1 MAPTRGAS
9 SPMGQSI
16 GPDCFLGGKPRGW
29 RNTNQHLHWSHANRR
44 YQEDDVGTD
53 FAAIANISLALSLLV
68 ALVFGV
74 LQFRAAA
81 RDRRER
87 LTMETLREFQSR
99 DFAAKINMIRLSG
112 PPETVDKLS
121 ERPADEQIEILQLAQ
136 EMESVGLMVEE
147 RMIDLD
153 LVEKSL
159 GSFVVDAWKRYAPL
173 MRSGRD
179 KD

>member
-1 MAPTRGAS
+1 VTV
-9 SPMGQSI
+9 
-16 GPDCFLGGKPRGW
+16 
-29 RNTNQHLHWSHANRR
+29 HE
-44 YQEDDVGTD
+44 EDEVGTD

-99 DFAAKINMIRLSG
+99 EFAAKINMIRLSG
-112 PPETVDKLS
+112 PPDAVDKLS
-121 ERPADEQIEILQLAQ
+121 ERPPEEQIEILQLAQ
-136 EMESVGLMVEE
+136 EMESLGLMVEE
-147 RMIDLD
+147 RLIDLD

-173 MRSGRD
+173 MRTGRD
-179 KD
+179 RDPYLGEYFEWLAVRLEERMRTQPRVPAYKRSPGARST

>member
-1 MAPTRGAS
+1 
-9 SPMGQSI
+9 
-16 GPDCFLGGKPRGW
+16 
-29 RNTNQHLHWSHANRR
+29 
-44 YQEDDVGTD
+44 VGTD

-99 DFAAKINMIRLSG
+99 DFAAKINLIRLSG
-112 PPETVDKLS
+112 PPESVDKLS

-179 KD
+179 NDPYLGEYFEWLAMRLEERMRAQPRVPAYKRLSGDASS

>member
-1 MAPTRGAS
+1 M
-9 SPMGQSI
+9 
-16 GPDCFLGGKPRGW
+16 
-29 RNTNQHLHWSHANRR
+29 
-44 YQEDDVGTD
+44 GTD

-87 LTMETLREFQSR
+87 LTMETLRAFQSR
-99 DFAAKINMIRLSG
+99 DFAVKINMIRLSG
-112 PPETVDKLS
+112 PPESVDKLS
-121 ERPADEQIEILQLAQ
+121 ERPAEEQIEILQLAQ

-147 RMIDLD
+147 HMIDLD

-173 MRSGRD
+173 MRSGRGND
-179 KD
+179 LYLGEYFEWLAVRIEERMRAQPRVPAYKRLPGGTPS